1 MLIKT
6 FGCKVNFSDS
16 VALSEALA
24 QAGWHAHL
32 AGGVEEHPG
41 GEESKA
47 VEAEAWRK
55 AVPEAVLINACCVT
69 AEAERK
75 AAQFVRHVRRA
86 YPGAAVLLTGCA
98 ARLEASRER
107 FSRAGA
113 VLLPSPADVAAYFAV
128 HLGAAEMRP
137 ESATLHEGRFSPA
150 PTIAMPAPHSR
161 SRAFIKVQDGCLSC
175 CAYCVVP
182 FVRPFLSRPPGE
194 VLSEVDR
201 RLAQGVREMVLT
213 GVNIGQY
220 GIAPFVDAGDAA
232 TQPVAAA
239 VPLDGGW
246 SLCDLIDAVLERLPP
261 GARLRLSSIEPQD
274 VTPRLLSQLAHARVC
289 PHLHLPLQSGSDG
302 VLRAMGRPYTAADYL
317 AQVRAFRTAC
327 PDGALTTDIL
337 VGFPT
342 ETETDLQQTL
352 ALCSEAGFERAH
364 VFGFSVRPLTR
375 AATLTPLPRSVVLPL
390 VRLVIAHC
398 RSIADHRWRRFIGQT
413 TEVVLEEEERLA
425 DGGRVWRGHGAA
437 YQLTRVAEARSLA
450 EDRRRR
456 ACAAHEL
463 RAGELVTVRL
473 LDYSAGEFTGEL

>member
-24 QAGWHAHL
+24 QAGWRAHF
-32 AGGVEEHPG
+32 AGGAEECTG
-41 GEESKA
+41 GEERA
-47 VEAEAWRK
+47 AAEVGAWRG
-55 AVPEAVLINACCVT
+55 AAPEAVLINACCVT

-75 AAQFVRHVRRA
+75 AAQFVRHVRRV
-86 YPGAAVLLTGCA
+86 YPLAAVMLTGCA
-98 ARLEASRER
+98 ARLDSSRER
-107 FSRAGA
+107 FSSAGA

-128 HLGAAEMRP
+128 HVGAADMRP
-137 ESATLHEGRFSPA
+137 ESATLHVGRLSPA
-150 PTIAMPAPHSR
+150 PTIAIPAPHTR
-161 SRAFIKVQDGCLSC
+161 SRAFIKVQDGCRNC

-182 FVRPFLSRPPGE
+182 YVRPFLSRPPGD
-194 VLSEVDR
+194 VLSEVEC
-201 RLAQGVREMVLT
+201 RLAQGVREVVLT

-220 GIAPFVDAGDAA
+220 GIAPFIDAGTAS
-232 TQPVAAA
+232 TQPAPVA
-239 VPLDGGW
+239 VSQDGRW

-274 VTPRLLSQLAHARVC
+274 VTPRLLAQLAHPRVC
-289 PHLHLPLQSGSDG
+289 PHVHLPLQSGSDN
-302 VLRAMGRPYTAADYL
+302 VLRAMGRPYSAAEYL

-364 VFGFSVRPLTR
+364 VFGFSPRPLTR
-375 AATLTPLPRSVVLPL
+375 AAALTPLTRSAVHQR
-390 VRLVIAHC
+390 VRLAILHC

-413 TEVVLEEEERLA
+413 TEVVLEEEEHLP
-425 DGGRVWRGHGAA
+425 DGGRVWRGHGGA
-437 YQLTRVAEARSLA
+437 YQLVRVMVS
-450 EDRRRR
+450 
-456 ACAAHEL
+456 AAGGPGHAL
-463 RAGELVTVRL
+463 RAGEIVAVRL
-473 LDYSAGEFTGEL
+473 IDYSAGEFTGELE